1 VDLPEFACDFSIA
14 DRIEEVAEN
23 GVRARVHVGA
33 LAVLLERLKF
43 RNRVLLGHDVFDL
56 RFELDHQFSLPSLRF
71 DTASL
76 FIIPLRRVAAS
87 RRGAWAQRSFH
98 HQNGYSKSE
107 VGAPDFR
114 IVNEFSGG
122 TAMNDAAGFHNITSI
137 SD

>member
-43 RNRVLLGHDVFDL
+43 RNRVLLGHDVFDP

-71 DTASL
+71 DTGL
-76 FIIPLRRVAAS
+76 IVHRPLRRVAAS
-87 RRGAWAQRSFH
+87 RRGAWAQLSFH
-98 HQNGYSKSE
+98 HQNGCSKSE